1 MSTNSTTRRRSFPGT
16 GTEDGPLVT
25 LLILLTVVTGV
36 VDAFSY
42 LELGRV
48 FVANMTGNV
57 VFLSFDL
64 GGAPG
69 FLWWAS
75 LLAIGAFL
83 VGALLGGRITTSHG
97 HHRGRHV
104 MVAITAQT
112 LLVAAAFIVSTA
124 FRHPYGDLAKVI
136 LILLLGIAMGL
147 QNATARALSV
157 PDLTTTVLT
166 LTIAGIGADNTAA
179 GGKGARLGRRSASI
193 ASMFVGGLVGAAIVI
208 AGHPSLAMLLA
219 TVLLAVVA
227 ATGFRIAGSTQ
238 DWAAPRGK

>member
-1 MSTNSTTRRRSFPGT
+1 MRIRTNPA
-16 GTEDGPLVT
+16 DGPLVI

-64 GGAPG
+64 GGAAG

-75 LLAIGAFL
+75 LLAIAAFL
-83 VGALLGGRITTSHG
+83 LGALVGGRITTAHG
-97 HHRGRHV
+97 YHRGRHV
-104 MVAITAQT
+104 MVAISVQT
-112 LLVAAAFIVSTA
+112 LLVAAAFVVSWATGN
-124 FRHPYGDLAKVI
+124 PYGVPGKVA

-193 ASMFVGGLVGAAIVI
+193 ASMFIGGLVGAAIVI
-208 AGHPSLAMLLA
+208 HGQPALAMLVA

-227 ATGFRIAGSTQ
+227 LTGFRVSRSDE
-238 DWAAPRGK
+238 DWAAPRSK

>member
-1 MSTNSTTRRRSFPGT
+1 MRIRTNPA
-16 GTEDGPLVT
+16 DGPLVI

-75 LLAIGAFL
+75 LLAIAAFL
-83 VGALLGGRITTSHG
+83 LGALVGGRITTAHG

-104 MVAITAQT
+104 MVAISVQT
-112 LLVAAAFIVSTA
+112 LLVAAAFVVSCA
-124 FRHPYGDLAKVI
+124 IGSPYGVPGKVA

-193 ASMFVGGLVGAAIVI
+193 ASMFGGGLLGAAIVI
-208 AGHPSLAMLLA
+208 HGQPALAMLLA

-227 ATGFRIAGSTQ
+227 ITGFRVARS
-238 DWAAPRGK
+238 DEAWVAPRSK

>member
-1 MSTNSTTRRRSFPGT
+1 MRIRTNPA
-16 GTEDGPLVT
+16 DGPLVI

-64 GGAPG
+64 GGAAG

-75 LLAIGAFL
+75 LLAIAAFL
-83 VGALLGGRITTSHG
+83 LGALVGGRIATAHG
-97 HHRGRHV
+97 YHRGRHV
-104 MVAITAQT
+104 MVAISVQT
-112 LLVAAAFIVSTA
+112 LLVAAAFVVSWATGS
-124 FRHPYGDLAKVI
+124 PYGVPGKVA

-193 ASMFVGGLVGAAIVI
+193 ASMFIGGLVGAAIVI
-208 AGHPSLAMLLA
+208 HGQPALAMLVA

-227 ATGFRIAGSTQ
+227 LTGFRVSRSDE
-238 DWAAPRGK
+238 DWAAPRSK

>member
-1 MSTNSTTRRRSFPGT
+1 MRTRTNPA
-16 GTEDGPLVT
+16 DGPLVI

-64 GGAPG
+64 GGAAG

-75 LLAIGAFL
+75 LQAIAAFL
-83 VGALLGGRITTSHG
+83 LGALVGGRITTAHG
-97 HHRGRHV
+97 YHRGRHV
-104 MVAITAQT
+104 MVAISVQT
-112 LLVAAAFIVSTA
+112 LLVAAAFVVSWATGS
-124 FRHPYGDLAKVI
+124 PYGAPSKVA

-147 QNATARALSV
+147 QNATARALNV

-193 ASMFVGGLVGAAIVI
+193 ASMFIGGLIGAAIVI
-208 AGHPSLAMLLA
+208 RGHPAAAMLLA
-219 TVLLAVVA
+219 TALLAVVA
-227 ATGFRIAGSTQ
+227 VTGFRVARSEEA
-238 DWAAPRGK
+238 WAAPRSK

>member
-1 MSTNSTTRRRSFPGT
+1 MRIRTNPV
-16 GTEDGPLVT
+16 DGPLVI

-75 LLAIGAFL
+75 LLAIASFL
-83 VGALLGGRITTSHG
+83 LGALVGGRITTAHG

-104 MVAITAQT
+104 MVAISVQT
-112 LLVAAAFIVSTA
+112 LLVASAFVVSCA
-124 FRHPYGDLAKVI
+124 IGSPYGVPGKVA

-193 ASMFVGGLVGAAIVI
+193 ASMFVGGLLGAAIVI
-208 AGHPSLAMLLA
+208 HGQPALAMLLA

-227 ATGFRIAGSTQ
+227 ITGFRVARS
-238 DWAAPRGK
+238 DEAWVAPRSK